1 MQQAGAPLLIIGKGG
16 GERFL
21 QHLREGAE
29 ATGGLDFEVRG
40 SSLQSS
46 TSSSGLSRYCWRP
59 VGSRSRPIACH
70 QAVPRRGRSS
80 PTSAYSAR
88 GERAAASAPGAV
100 VRCVTSCEAFREA
113 TSPLGSDQIRV
124 GVSPSATHG
133 EVISTCEFTTAQRS
147 RSMTLALCCPSAAAR
162 TWRWSRR
169 RNSVSAPSRPW
180 PTP

>member
-29 ATGGLDFEVRG
+29 ATGG
-40 SSLQSS
+40 
-46 TSSSGLSRYCWRP
+46 
-59 VGSRSRPIACH
+59 
-70 QAVPRRGRSS
+70 
-80 PTSAYSAR
+80 
-88 GERAAASAPGAV
+88 AASAAGAV
-100 VRCVTSCEAFREA
+100 VRCVTSCDAFREA

>member
-29 ATGGLDFEVRG
+29 ATGG
-40 SSLQSS
+40 
-46 TSSSGLSRYCWRP
+46 
-59 VGSRSRPIACH
+59 
-70 QAVPRRGRSS
+70 
-80 PTSAYSAR
+80 
-88 GERAAASAPGAV
+88 AASAAGAV

-133 EVISTCEFTTAQRS
+133 EVST
-147 RSMTLALCCPSAAAR
+147 TLEYEADPTFENEATGSSCPSLPR
-162 TWRWSRR
+162 LGF
-169 RNSVSAPSRPW
+169 
-180 PTP
+180 